1 MAGEPRHLDSRHG
14 IDRRLLDSG
23 LRDTRNARTSCSTCY
38 YPRCSRSA
46 KAQTGVN
53 DAQWIQRLHSCGLLR
68 ASFRPDREIS
78 ALRSYLRLR
87 ERRREN
93 SAAHIQRMQKALS
106 HMNLQ
111 LHHVVADVAGVTG
124 MRIIRAIVVCE
135 RSPSVLAVM
144 SDTRCKAGIYAIEAA
159 LVCNY
164 QPEYIFGLAQALA
177 MKDSYHALLP
187 ICDQQIAQVLI
198 KLSQEKVRPSE
209 PLLKPRH
216 KPGNPMCLTSM
227 SAPCSINWSA
237 WSSRKYTALI
247 SFWYCGWS
255 PNAVQI

>member
-1 MAGEPRHLDSRHG
+1 M
-14 IDRRLLDSG
+14 
-23 LRDTRNARTSCSTCY
+23 
-38 YPRCSRSA
+38 
-46 KAQTGVN
+46 N